1 MELDAI
7 FKELENKLAG
17 MMDELEPVPCDAPVA
32 DCEVIAFDGTEK
44 DNTRWKALMEE
55 HLQTAA
61 TFEIHCWSDETAEI
75 MAALRYGQK
84 VKTSWSGGTVIRGRI
99 TREFLSFLTEA
110 KKPTDTEIY
119 NKMTP
124 FFTIV
129 FGDTLHSEHYGTE
142 IIISKVIREKQPAVD
157 RILDQMSE
165 IGTVH
170 RNIG

>member
-1 MELDAI
+1 MSSYILIHRRD
-7 FKELENKLAG
+7 
-17 MMDELEPVPCDAPVA
+17 V
-32 DCEVIAFDGTEK
+32 
-44 DNTRWKALMEE
+44 DNRWWNDLVKAC
-55 HLQTAA
+55 AVVGD
-61 TFEIHCWSDETAEI
+61 TFEIHCWYDETAET
-75 MAALRYGQK
+75 MAALKYGHE
-84 VKTSWSGGTVIRGRI
+84 VTSSWSGGTVIRGRI

-110 KKPTDTEIY
+110 KKPADTEIY

-129 FGDTLHSEHYGTE
+129 FGNKLHSEHYGTE

>member
-1 MELDAI
+1 MGSYILVHRKDVDKRWWNDLVKTCAVV
-7 FKELENKLAG
+7 G
-17 MMDELEPVPCDAPVA
+17 DT
-32 DCEVIAFDGTEK
+32 FD
-44 DNTRWKALMEE
+44 
-55 HLQTAA
+55 
-61 TFEIHCWSDETAEI
+61 IHCWSDETTEI

-84 VKTSWSGGTVIRGRI
+84 VKTSWSGGTVIRGMI

-129 FGDTLHSEHYGTE
+129 FGNKLHSEHYGTE

-165 IGTVH
+165 VGTVH

>member
-1 MELDAI
+1 MSSYIL
-7 FKELENKLAG
+7 
-17 MMDELEPVPCDAPVA
+17 VHR
-32 DCEVIAFDGTEK
+32 K
-44 DNTRWKALMEE
+44 DVDKRWWNDLVKAC
-55 HLQTAA
+55 AVVGD

-99 TREFLSFLTEA
+99 TREFLSFLTES

-124 FFTIV
+124 FFTIN
-129 FGDTLHSEHYGTE
+129 FGNKLHSEHYGTE

>member
-1 MELDAI
+1 MSSYILVNRNYEDKQWWNDL
-7 FKELENKLAG
+7 
-17 MMDELEPVPCDAPVA
+17 V
-32 DCEVIAFDGTEK
+32 
-44 DNTRWKALMEE
+44 KACAVVGE
-55 HLQTAA
+55 
-61 TFEIHCWSDETAEI
+61 TFEIHCWSDETDEI
-75 MAALRYGQK
+75 VAALKYGQK
-84 VKTSWSGGTVIRGRI
+84 VKSSWSGGTEIRGRI
-99 TREFLSFLTEA
+99 TREFLSFLTEK

-129 FGDTLHSEHYGTE
+129 FGNKLHSEHYGTE

-165 IGTVH
+165 VGTVH